1 MIDHDKR
8 IADLEAKV
16 LELSG
21 RLTDAGVERDQTRFA
36 LQAATRLAM
45 LVVNGG
51 DADMQKV
58 WAKAFLE
65 LYHL

>member
-16 LELSG
+16 LELSA

-45 LVVNGG
+45 LVANGG
-51 DADMQKV
+51 DPEMQKV
-58 WAKAFLE
+58 WAKVFLE
-65 LYHL
+65 LHKP